1 LASWLSSR
9 SPQARLVSEPG
20 PRVRPAMARR
30 GRNPADPRG
39 RHGPHP
45 SGRNRK
51 TAQPR
56 SAARRSDRRGQVEV
70 SDREV
75 AAECPRTAGAIS
87 SCAAWPGSRCRQRVA
102 LTTPRR
108 RRGRAPRTIDR
119 GFGVGAAGA
128 RWSLRCG
135 AAHHFAHQTAW
146 HGAFAMDGVD
156 AVDVVT
162 WRDVT
167 VWTESTVVAGPQSLG
182 RRFDPSRAHVQTTW
196 PSCSTSSTVGL
207 RSS

>member
-1 LASWLSSR
+1 
-9 SPQARLVSEPG
+9 
-20 PRVRPAMARR
+20 MARR

-87 SCAAWPGSRCRQRVA
+87 SCGGVAWFAMSPARCAHHTAAKTRTRTKDDRQGI
-102 LTTPRR
+102 RR
-108 RRGRAPRTIDR
+108 RRGRRAMVVAVRSCPSLCPSNGMARRVRDGRR
-119 GFGVGAAGA
+119 GRGGRRDLA
-128 RWSLRCG
+128 RCHRV
-135 AAHHFAHQTAW
+135 
-146 HGAFAMDGVD
+146 DGVD
-156 AVDVVT
+156 GCGRTTIPRSSVRSQPGPRINHLAVVLDQLDSGFALLLGT
-162 WRDVT
+162 Y
-167 VWTESTVVAGPQSLG
+167 EGSVVAPNEELES
-182 RRFDPSRAHVQTTW
+182 
-196 PSCSTSSTVGL
+196 
-207 RSS
+207 